1 MYLPEQFQAFDKLMC
16 NVYQYIF
23 GCSVLFGYKII
34 HACNLWFSNI
44 PAFFLTVTCKIF
56 KVFRGSMKQIQH
68 QRNLEKT
75 TWLIKVSDGDF

>member
-1 MYLPEQFQAFDKLMC
+1 MYLPKQFQAFDKLMC

-44 PAFFLTVTCKIF
+44 PAFFF
-56 KVFRGSMKQIQH
+56 KLSPARFLRFSEALGSRSNTKEIWKK
-68 QRNLEKT
+68 RL
-75 TWLIKVSDGDF
+75 G